1 MTEKAMSLRDTIRP
15 KSDQLNFD
23 DVAKA
28 PLTVTVSTL
37 RQGAAEQPVDVV
49 LAEMDRVF
57 RPCKSM
63 RRVLIAAWGDKGKD
77 WVGQRM
83 TLYGDPT
90 VKFGGVEV
98 GGIRISHVSGID
110 EPLSLKL
117 TTTRS
122 KRADYTVQPLDD
134 VEDAA

>member
-1 MTEKAMSLRDTIRP
+1 MTDKLSLRDTIAP
-15 KSDQLNFD
+15 KSDQINYD

-28 PLTVTVSTL
+28 PMTVTVETL
-37 RQGAAEQPVDVV
+37 RQGAAEQPVDIV
-49 LAEMDRVF
+49 LKETDRVY

-77 WVGQRM
+77 WIGQRM

-98 GGIRISHVSGID
+98 GGIRISHVSGIT

-117 TTTRS
+117 TTTRA
-122 KRADYTVQPLDD
+122 KRAGFTVQPIAD
-134 VEDAA
+134 